1 MQLNQLQ
8 NVSSRNIRTTYTELG
23 TNGQFTP
30 NVLKHFELMVKL
42 NNDTKL
48 TENEKEII
56 LDELD
61 TIWYNSTEEEGMMIR
76 KITKEYYQNKR
87 TFSE

>member
-1 MQLNQLQ
+1 
-8 NVSSRNIRTTYTELG
+8 
-23 TNGQFTP
+23 
-30 NVLKHFELMVKL
+30 MVKL

-76 KITKEYYQNKR
+76 KITKEYYQNNRNIKNG
-87 TFSE
+87 FEKYGIYSETC

>member
-1 MQLNQLQ
+1 
-8 NVSSRNIRTTYTELG
+8 
-23 TNGQFTP
+23 
-30 NVLKHFELMVKL
+30 MVKL